1 MYTGMLYFVKCF
13 MCVKSFG
20 PHWGASII
28 FPTLQVRKG
37 KLREGE
43 QLEKNHSIW
52 ASQKLEIRLAGP
64 ASTLCLYYIPYG
76 QTAFV
81 SQM

>member
-1 MYTGMLYFVKCF
+1 MLNALYVLSHLILTGEQVF
-13 MCVKSFG
+13 
-20 PHWGASII
+20 

-52 ASQKLEIRLAGP
+52 ASQKLEIRLSGP
-64 ASTLCLYYIPYG
+64 ASILCLYYTPDRVRFPDVG
-76 QTAFV
+76 FV
-81 SQM
+81 TLVRE

>member
-1 MYTGMLYFVKCF
+1 
-13 MCVKSFG
+13 MCVKSFD

-37 KLREGE
+37 KLIESE

-52 ASQKLEIRLAGP
+52 ASQKLEIRLSGP
-64 ASTLCLYYIPYG
+64 ASTLCPYYTP
-76 QTAFV
+76 
-81 SQM
+81 